1 MNYAP
6 IHFIVVCYAAQ
17 KTKSRKEGRSTL
29 IQTRIDNNNKQ
40 DQQLIIFKITDEKQ
54 TGATDKN
61 SDCFSTCAEDACST
75 GLPGV
80 AIVSAVATSTI
91 TACVTLRTLTRWT
104 SVSVH
109 EASWGEPLGNA
120 TIQHVPYNKYMLV

>member
-1 MNYAP
+1 M
-6 IHFIVVCYAAQ
+6 I
-17 KTKSRKEGRSTL
+17 
-29 IQTRIDNNNKQ
+29 NKQ
-40 DQQLIIFKITDEKQ
+40 GRLIKH
-54 TGATDKN
+54 

-80 AIVSAVATSTI
+80 AIVSAVTTSTI
-91 TACVTLRTLTRWT
+91 TACITLRTLTRWT
-104 SVSVH
+104 SVCVH